1 MEETLKK
8 EKRIEYLD
16 LLRIIAIIG
25 VIVIHVTTREIT
37 ENNIENLKINLLFLF
52 DGFVRWCVP
61 IFIMISGTLL
71 LSKDYS
77 LKELYFKKILRI
89 ITAFIFWS
97 IIYVVFLD
105 DKFINELVIRKLLV
119 GNYHMWFLLMIIGLY
134 ILTPLFKKIV
144 ESETL
149 TKYFLTIWIVISL
162 LLPTIYDVILLM
174 TENSYIVTAINAF
187 KYNLN
192 KLEIALSYSGYFV
205 LGYYL
210 YKKNFSKKSR
220 IGIYILGI
228 IGAVLT
234 TILTMIVSKKVGK
247 YSDIYSQYLTL
258 NVFLESVAVYVFAK
272 YHFKTNKVFKNVAKC
287 CFGIYLVHVLVLEKG
302 ESILGINALSFNPIL
317 SVPLIT
323 ISVFLIALLISEILN
338 KIPIL
343 KKYIV

>member
-1 MEETLKK
+1 MEETIKK

-61 IFIMISGTLL
+61 IFIMISGTLF
-71 LSKDYS
+71 LSKEYS
-77 LKELYFKKILRI
+77 FKELYFKKILRI
-89 ITAFIFWS
+89 ITAFIFWT
-97 IIYVVFLD
+97 IMCVIFLN
-105 DKFINELVIRKLLV
+105 DKTINQVIIRKLLV
-119 GNYHMWFLLMIIGLY
+119 GNYHMWFLLMIMGLY
-134 ILTPLFKKIV
+134 ILTPILKKIV
-144 ESETL
+144 ESESL
-149 TKYFLTIWIVISL
+149 TKYFLIVWIVISL
-162 LLPTIYDVILLM
+162 LLPTIYDVILLI
-174 TENSYIVTAINAF
+174 TENSYIVTIINAF
-187 KYNLN
+187 KFNLN

-220 IGIYILGI
+220 IEIYILGI
-228 IGAVLT
+228 IGAILT
-234 TILTMIVSKKVGK
+234 TILTMIVSKRMGK
-247 YSDIYSQYLTL
+247 YTDLYSKFLSL
-258 NVFLESVAVYVFAK
+258 NVFLQSVAIYVFAK
-272 YHFKTNKVFKNVAKC
+272 YHFRTNKVFKNVAKC
-287 CFGIYLVHVLVLEKG
+287 CFGIYLVHVIVLEKG
-302 ESILGINALSFNPIL
+302 ESILGINALLFNPIL

-323 ISVFLIALLISEILN
+323 TSVFLKSLLISEILN